1 MNVLVFR
8 STCWKQIDRHL
19 LTGVLYRTG
28 DTNAS
33 GRFGSQTVDQVG
45 CGWDRIAHSPNIAD
59 FGFPFL
65 ASERFENMTRESS
78 MQ

>member
-1 MNVLVFR
+1 M
-8 STCWKQIDRHL
+8 
-19 LTGVLYRTG
+19 G
-28 DTNAS
+28 DTNVNAS
-33 GRFGSQTVDQVG
+33 DRFGSQTVDQVG
-45 CGWDRIAHSPNIAD
+45 CGWDRIVHSPNIAD